1 MSGITTALKGSPHVA
16 QLLGAGA
23 GVGFRQ
29 RGQTAGCIRLPD
41 PEKISLRDYQRGR
54 GDERC
59 DGSGDRG
66 EFRSRKNAVKGT
78 QVRIKQR
85 PEDFSVKESFH
96 FEPSRSGR
104 YRVYLMTKQK
114 LSTFEAVEHIRR
126 QFGLKPGAITYCGL
140 KDKQGTTEQLI
151 AIEGTD
157 VSLQEPR
164 LRLKFLG
171 RSDSPL
177 RPANAA
183 SNRFAVTVRALK
195 REDLGQLNAS
205 VAEVARLGV
214 VNYFDSQRFGSLKHG
229 QGFIAKDLLR
239 GDFEAAL
246 RNYMAQ
252 PSELD
257 LSEDAKVKQFWH
269 ENWGK
274 WHRRAPFASGRKYE
288 RILAALRKEPK
299 DFVTAFLQIDRSYR
313 ALILFTYQSYLW
325 NEGVRRL
332 LQLKLPR
339 EFLFPHPYQ
348 AGTLL
353 FPREADAAT
362 LQYLRAARFPLLAPD
377 TQFTDAAIRQAAEW
391 ALSREKIALADLR
404 IEKAAHQLFFKH
416 EERPVIVFPE
426 KLVLGRPAADE
437 LNRGLLKLNVAFTL
451 SPGSYATLVVRRL
464 FHFCYREDSHAE
476 LGTRSARRP
485 RRPPAVRAAVRAEAR
500 SRSKLPGLRRK
511 ADTKGTG
518 LKSSQ

>member
-1 MSGITTALKGSPHVA
+1 MTTEGIEGALQSE
-16 QLLGAGA
+16 
-23 GVGFRQ
+23 
-29 RGQTAGCIRLPD
+29 
-41 PEKISLRDYQRGR
+41 EK
-54 GDERC
+54 
-59 DGSGDRG
+59 
-66 EFRSRKNAVKGT
+66 VKGT

-85 PEDFSVKESFH
+85 PEDFSVKESFRFVPVRH
-96 FEPSRSGR
+96 GR

-114 LSTFEAVEHIRR
+114 LSTFEAAEQIRR
-126 QFGLKPGAITYCGL
+126 RFGLKPGSVAFCGL
-140 KDKQGTTEQLI
+140 KDKQGTTEQLVSI
-151 AIEGTD
+151 DGAD
-157 VSLQEPR
+157 VAFQAPR

-171 RSDSPL
+171 FSDSPVSSE
-177 RPANAA
+177 NTT
-183 SNRFAVTVRALK
+183 SNRFAVTVRALQ
-195 REDLGQLNAS
+195 REDLSQLRAAA
-205 VAEVARLGV
+205 AEVSRLGI

-239 GDFEAAL
+239 GDFETAL
-246 RNYMAQ
+246 RNYMAK
-252 PSELD
+252 PSSMD

-377 TQFTDAAIRQAAEW
+377 TQFTDAAIQQAAEW

-404 IEKAAHQLFFKH
+404 IEKAVHQLFFKH

>member
-1 MSGITTALKGSPHVA
+1 M
-16 QLLGAGA
+16 
-23 GVGFRQ
+23 
-29 RGQTAGCIRLPD
+29 
-41 PEKISLRDYQRGR
+41 
-54 GDERC
+54 
-59 DGSGDRG
+59 
-66 EFRSRKNAVKGT
+66 
-78 QVRIKQR
+78 RIKQR

-362 LQYLRAARFPLLAPD
+362 LLYLRAARFPLLAPE

-500 SRSKLPGLRRK
+500 SHSKLPGLRRK
-511 ADTKGTG
+511 ADTKGTS